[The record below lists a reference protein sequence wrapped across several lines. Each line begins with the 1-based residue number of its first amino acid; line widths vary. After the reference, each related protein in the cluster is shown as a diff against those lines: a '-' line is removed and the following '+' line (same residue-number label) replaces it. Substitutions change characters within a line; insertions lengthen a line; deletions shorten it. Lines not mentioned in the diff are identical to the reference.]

1 MILGAYLSLKIGRKR
16 LLHDPRADLGAA
28 LGERIDVLGIELLE
42 ALLDTRR
49 QVADELA
56 VGLRAGR
63 EPARNPDAGGGE
75 AADHLAERGVLAADL
90 LQVGHA
96 EIFKP
101 RYTHWFG
108 ILRVMTQRRTVFFV
122 SDGTGITAQMLGH
135 SLLTQFEGVEFNQ
148 VTLPFVDSAEKAE
161 ECLARIAA
169 EGGNGGQPIVFST
182 LVNNDVRTVVRKAN
196 ALFIDF
202 FESFI
207 DPLEAGLGVKS
218 SHTIGRS
225 HSAMDKKE
233 YQQRIEAIN
242 FAMAHDDG
250 ASHRELAQAD
260 VILIGVSR
268 SGKTPTSLYLAMQF
282 GVKAANYPLIP
293 EDLDRMKLPEA
304 LRTEK
309 HRLYGLTI
317 APERLHEIRK
327 ERRPGSKY
335 ADLDN
340 CRFEV
345 DEAENLMRR
354 EGVRCINS
362 TSKSIEE
369 IATTILRE
377 LRISRQIY

>member
-1 MILGAYLSLKIGRKR
+1 VDS
-16 LLHDPRADLGAA
+16 
-28 LGERIDVLGIELLE
+28 
-42 ALLDTRR
+42 
-49 QVADELA
+49 
-56 VGLRAGR
+56 
-63 EPARNPDAGGGE
+63 GGGE
-75 AADHLAERGVLAADL
+75 PADHFPKRGVLAADL
-90 LQVGHA
+90 LQIGHA
-96 EIFKP
+96 QIFQP
-101 RYTHWFG
+101 RYTHWR
-108 ILRVMTQRRTVFFV
+108 ILVVMTQRRTVFFV

-148 VTLPFVDSAEKAE
+148 VTFPFVDSTEKAE
-161 ECLARIAA
+161 ECLARISA
-169 EGGNGGQPIVFST
+169 ESDSGQPIVFST
-182 LVNNDVRTVVRKAN
+182 LVNNDVRAVVRKAN

-207 DPLEAGLGVKS
+207 DPLEAGLGIKS

-250 ASHRELAQAD
+250 ASHRELGLAD

-293 EDLDRMKLPEA
+293 EDFHRGKLPEA
-304 LRTEK
+304 LRGEK
-309 HRLYGLTI
+309 SRLYGLTI
-317 APERLHEIRK
+317 ASERLHEIRK
-327 ERRPGSKY
+327 ERRPGSRY
-335 ADLDN
+335 AELDN

-345 DEAENLMRR
+345 QEAENLMRR
-354 EGVRCINS
+354 EGIRSINS

-377 LRISRQIY
+377 LRIQRQVY

>member
-1 MILGAYLSLKIGRKR
+1 
-16 LLHDPRADLGAA
+16 
-28 LGERIDVLGIELLE
+28 
-42 ALLDTRR
+42 
-49 QVADELA
+49 
-56 VGLRAGR
+56 
-63 EPARNPDAGGGE
+63 
-75 AADHLAERGVLAADL
+75 
-90 LQVGHA
+90 
-96 EIFKP
+96 
-101 RYTHWFG
+101 
-108 ILRVMTQRRTVFFV
+108 MTERRTVFFV

-135 SLLTQFEGVEFNQ
+135 SLLTQFEGVEFDQ
-148 VTLPFVDSAEKAE
+148 VTLPFVDTAEKAE

-169 EGGNGGQPIVFST
+169 ERGNGQPIVFST
-182 LVNNDVRTVVRKAN
+182 LVNHDVREILRRAN
-196 ALFIDF
+196 ALIIDF

-250 ASHRELAQAD
+250 ASHRELSQAD

-268 SGKTPTSLYLAMQF
+268 SGKTPTSLYLALQF

-293 EDLDRMKLPEA
+293 EDFHRGKLPEA
-304 LRTEK
+304 LRDQK
-309 HRLYGLTI
+309 ARLYGLTI
-317 APERLHEIRK
+317 APERLREIRQ
-327 ERRPGSKY
+327 ERRPDSRY

-340 CRFEV
+340 CRFEIE
-345 DEAENLMRR
+345 EAEAMMRR
-354 EGVRCINS
+354 EGVRSINS

-377 LRISRQIY
+377 LRIQRQVY

>member
-1 MILGAYLSLKIGRKR
+1 M
-16 LLHDPRADLGAA
+16 A
-28 LGERIDVLGIELLE
+28 L
-42 ALLDTRR
+42 
-49 QVADELA
+49 
-56 VGLRAGR
+56 
-63 EPARNPDAGGGE
+63 
-75 AADHLAERGVLAADL
+75 
-90 LQVGHA
+90 
-96 EIFKP
+96 
-101 RYTHWFG
+101 
-108 ILRVMTQRRTVFFV
+108 RRTVFFV

-148 VTLPFVDSAEKAE
+148 VTLPFVDSVEKAE
-161 ECLARIAA
+161 ECLARIGEEAA
-169 EGGNGGQPIVFST
+169 NGAGQPIVFST
-182 LVNNDVRTVVRKAN
+182 LVNQDVRTVVRRAN
-196 ALFIDF
+196 ALFVDF
-202 FESFI
+202 FETFI

-293 EDLDRMKLPEA
+293 EDFDRMKLPEA
-304 LRTEK
+304 LRP
-309 HRLYGLTI
+309 HRSRLYGLTI
-317 APERLHEIRK
+317 AAERLHEIRR
-327 ERRPGSKY
+327 ERRPDSRY
-335 ADLDN
+335 ADPAN
-340 CRFEV
+340 CRYEI
-345 DEAENLMRR
+345 DEAEALMRR
-354 EGVRCINS
+354 EGIRSINS

-377 LRISRQIY
+377 LRIQRQVY

>member
-1 MILGAYLSLKIGRKR
+1 
-16 LLHDPRADLGAA
+16 
-28 LGERIDVLGIELLE
+28 
-42 ALLDTRR
+42 
-49 QVADELA
+49 
-56 VGLRAGR
+56 
-63 EPARNPDAGGGE
+63 
-75 AADHLAERGVLAADL
+75 
-90 LQVGHA
+90 
-96 EIFKP
+96 
-101 RYTHWFG
+101 
-108 ILRVMTQRRTVFFV
+108 MTQRRTVFFV

-148 VTLPFVDSAEKAE
+148 VTLPFVDSTEKAE
-161 ECLARIAA
+161 ECLSRIGA
-169 EGGNGGQPIVFST
+169 EANNGQPIVFST
-182 LVNNDVRTVVRKAN
+182 LVNSDLREVLRRAN
-196 ALFIDF
+196 ALVIDF

-250 ASHRELAQAD
+250 ASHRELGQAD

-268 SGKTPTSLYLAMQF
+268 SGKTPTSLYLALQF
-282 GVKAANYPLIP
+282 GVMAANYPLIP
-293 EDLDRMKLPEA
+293 EDFHRGKLPEA
-304 LRTEK
+304 LRAEK
-309 HRLYGLTI
+309 TRLYGLTI
-317 APERLHEIRK
+317 ASERLHEIRK

-345 DEAENLMRR
+345 QEAESMMRR
-354 EGVRCINS
+354 EGVRSINS

-377 LRISRQIY
+377 LRIQRQVY

>member
-1 MILGAYLSLKIGRKR
+1 
-16 LLHDPRADLGAA
+16 
-28 LGERIDVLGIELLE
+28 
-42 ALLDTRR
+42 
-49 QVADELA
+49 
-56 VGLRAGR
+56 
-63 EPARNPDAGGGE
+63 
-75 AADHLAERGVLAADL
+75 
-90 LQVGHA
+90 
-96 EIFKP
+96 
-101 RYTHWFG
+101 
-108 ILRVMTQRRTVFFV
+108 MTPRRTVFFV

-148 VTLPFVDSAEKAE
+148 VTLPFVDSTEKAE
-161 ECLARIAA
+161 EAVARIGA
-169 EGGNGGQPIVFST
+169 EGNGQPIVFST
-182 LVNNDVRTVVRKAN
+182 LVNGDVREVLRRAN
-196 ALFIDF
+196 ALVIDF

-207 DPLEAGLGVKS
+207 DPLEAGLGIKS

-250 ASHRELAQAD
+250 ASHRELGQAD

-268 SGKTPTSLYLAMQF
+268 SGKTPTSLYLALQF
-282 GVKAANYPLIP
+282 GVMAANYPLIP
-293 EDLDRMKLPEA
+293 EDFHRGKLPEA
-304 LRTEK
+304 LRAEK
-309 HRLYGLTI
+309 TRLYGLTI

-327 ERRPGSKY
+327 ERRPGSRY

-345 DEAENLMRR
+345 EEAEKLMRR
-354 EGVRCINS
+354 EGIRSINS

-377 LRISRQIY
+377 LRIQRQVY

>member
-1 MILGAYLSLKIGRKR
+1 
-16 LLHDPRADLGAA
+16 
-28 LGERIDVLGIELLE
+28 
-42 ALLDTRR
+42 
-49 QVADELA
+49 
-56 VGLRAGR
+56 
-63 EPARNPDAGGGE
+63 
-75 AADHLAERGVLAADL
+75 
-90 LQVGHA
+90 
-96 EIFKP
+96 
-101 RYTHWFG
+101 
-108 ILRVMTQRRTVFFV
+108 MTQRRTVFFV

-148 VTLPFVDSAEKAE
+148 VTLPFVDSREKAE
-161 ECLARIAA
+161 ECLARIGA
-169 EGGNGGQPIVFST
+169 ETNGQPIVFST
-182 LVNNDVRTVVRKAN
+182 LVNTDVREVLRKAN
-196 ALFIDF
+196 ALVIDF

-250 ASHRELAQAD
+250 ASHRELGQAD

-268 SGKTPTSLYLAMQF
+268 SGKTPTSLYLALQF
-282 GVKAANYPLIP
+282 GVMAANYPLIP
-293 EDLDRMKLPEA
+293 EDFHRGKLPEA
-304 LRTEK
+304 LRAEK
-309 HRLYGLTI
+309 TRLYGLTI

-327 ERRPGSKY
+327 ERRPGSRY

-345 DEAENLMRR
+345 EEAEKLMRR
-354 EGVRCINS
+354 EGIRSINS

-377 LRISRQIY
+377 LRIQRQIY